1 MTSFILISLST
12 WLQGPFH
19 VHFPGEKLVGIACHK
34 TVNMNMET
42 ILKVRGPK
50 PKLHSEANAIYKTC
64 LWISQILTTSCYGLP
79 ATLASLASS
88 EVVKLQSI
96 ALLILHCIWL
106 LLTYRLMPIWT
117 LKVFTCLS
125 SAPRQMVRPFP
136 TGLLCL
142 PWSWSCPSICCGFL
156 GKLPSPSWAETRTS
170 IFLPEW
176 YSSFQIQLSAFLKS
190 TLKSAGVPGN
200 LSDHIFRSGA
210 ATTAASQGLP
220 DHLIKIMG
228 HWSSEAYLLHARTPE
243 DMILSVAGWLA

>member
-96 ALLILHCIWL
+96 AFLILHCIWL
-106 LLTYRLMPIWT
+106 LLTYRLIPIWT

-142 PWSWSCPSICCGFL
+142 PWSWSCPSVLWFPWEITFTFMGWNTDLYFL
-156 GKLPSPSWAETRTS
+156 TWMVLLFSDPALCILKIDSEVSRCSWKF
-170 IFLPEW
+170 I
-176 YSSFQIQLSAFLKS
+176 
-190 TLKSAGVPGN
+190 
-200 LSDHIFRSGA
+200 
-210 ATTAASQGLP
+210 
-220 DHLIKIMG
+220 
-228 HWSSEAYLLHARTPE
+228 WSYL
-243 DMILSVAGWLA
+243 